1 MRVAELPARALAEG
15 LARGLDVDTGA
26 FVIRIETPIPP
37 LAEEVRALYGEFPL
51 DAGGG
56 LADFHV
62 AVQRPAGPLGVR
74 RWWRPQASV
83 LLDEDR
89 PFEPMPMDMAVPMLE
104 WSINWCAAT
113 RANQYV
119 MIHAAVL
126 ERGGRA
132 LILPG
137 VTGAG
142 KSTLCAGLAH
152 RGWRLFSDE
161 FALIRPGDGALDP
174 WPRPISLKNVSIDV
188 IRRWAPEAYM
198 SASVPNTNKGTVA
211 HVRPPTDS
219 VRRAAEPAAP
229 AWLVF
234 PTFTRDATAQLTRV
248 PKARAFFRLADC
260 SFNYE
265 SLGIRGFRTLS
276 RMIDECDA
284 YEFRYSSLDDALSL
298 LGALPLPTPIR

>member
-1 MRVAELPARALAEG
+1 VKVGEVGARELAGRLRG
-15 LARGLDVDTGA
+15 GLDLDTGP
-26 FVIRIETPIPP
+26 FVVRIETPIVA
-37 LAEEVRALYGEFPL
+37 LAEEVRELYRDFPL
-51 DAGGG
+51 DEGGG

-62 AVQRPAGPLGVR
+62 VVLHPPGPFGLR
-74 RWWRPQASV
+74 RWWRRQATV
-83 LLDEDR
+83 VLDEDR
-89 PFEPMPMDMAVPMLE
+89 PFEPLPADMAVPMLE

-126 ERGGRA
+126 ERDGRA
-132 LILPG
+132 LVLPG

-152 RGWRLFSDE
+152 RGWRLLSDE
-161 FALIRPGDGALDP
+161 FALIRPGDGALMP

-188 IRRWAPEAYM
+188 IRRWAPDAYL
-198 SASVPNTNKGTVA
+198 STPVPNTNKGTVA
-211 HVRPPTDS
+211 HVRPPADS
-219 VRRAAEPAAP
+219 VRRAAELAVP

-234 PTFTRDATAQLTRV
+234 PTFEAGAAPALTRV

-276 RMIDECDA
+276 RMIDGCDT
-284 YEFRYSSLDDALSL
+284 YEFRYSRLDDALRL
-298 LGALPLPTPIR
+298 FGALPLPPAIA

>member
-1 MRVAELPARALAEG
+1 M
-15 LARGLDVDTGA
+15 
-26 FVIRIETPIPP
+26 
-37 LAEEVRALYGEFPL
+37 
-51 DAGGG
+51 
-56 LADFHV
+56 
-62 AVQRPAGPLGVR
+62 
-74 RWWRPQASV
+74 

-89 PFEPMPMDMAVPMLE
+89 PFEPLPVDMAVPMLE

-126 ERGGRA
+126 ERDGRA
-132 LILPG
+132 LVLPG

-161 FALIRPGDGALDP
+161 FALIRPARRALDP

-188 IRRWAPEAYM
+188 IRRWAPDALHEHARAQHQQGHGRARAAARRR
-198 SASVPNTNKGTVA
+198 AS
-211 HVRPPTDS
+211 
-219 VRRAAEPAAP
+219 RRAAEPAMP

-234 PTFTRDATAQLTRV
+234 PTFAQDAAAALTRL
-248 PKARAFFRLADC
+248 PRARAFFRLADC

-265 SLGIRGFRTLS
+265 SLGIRGFT
-276 RMIDECDA
+276 
-284 YEFRYSSLDDALSL
+284 DAL
-298 LGALPLPTPIR
+298 AYD